1 MRLGVFGKIGLAFGV
16 LLLAFAGYATFTLLS
31 VHRARQGVVANE
43 AYLELQ
49 GAVDAAWKSLNDF
62 APSLGRAG
70 DRLDPNLPLAL
81 RTARKHI
88 DDAVGAIDRYLEK
101 APSSSSRADF
111 DLRRRQI
118 AALGRQLDALA
129 AELGGAEAAV
139 EPHARSE
146 FESHFATLVHG
157 LNRMRQPLRGAS
169 GQIAQRLS
177 DDEETALSVAIM
189 LGAAGLAV
197 ALAVFLFTLRT
208 LRPLGVLRRRARQ
221 VAEGEYTQRTGVTSH
236 DEIGDLAREFDAMAD
251 AIQERE
257 HRLIRS
263 ERLATVGRMAAQIA
277 HEVRNP
283 LSSIGLNAELLGDEL
298 ATEADEAR
306 RMVASII
313 GEVDR
318 LTEITETY
326 LRFTRL
332 PRPNLEGEDL
342 GGLVASV
349 VAMGR
354 GEIVQEGI
362 TLDVDIAPDL
372 PELPADEAQLRQAL
386 INLVRNAREALASAP
401 TKRLGISVAHHRPSG
416 RLLVRVSDSGAGID
430 QRDLGKIFDPFFSTK
445 AQGTGLGLALVQQIV
460 VDHGGQID
468 VESEPGRGT
477 TFTLAFPIRTA
488 SGQGAEAGASA
499 AGGVA
504 VGGGP
509 AALPERVV
517 EGGER
522 QVQGGRIGRLEDE
535 RALEGGG
542 GGAAL
547 TGRGEG
553 AA

>member
-49 GAVDAAWKSLNDF
+49 GAVDAAWKSVNDF

-101 APSSSSRADF
+101 APSSTLRADF

-139 EPHARSE
+139 DPHARSG

-332 PRPNLEGEDL
+332 PRPKLEREDL

-401 TKRLGISVAHHRPSG
+401 TKRLGIAVVNDRPSG
-416 RLLVRVSDSGAGID
+416 CLLVRVSDSGAGID
-430 QRDLGKIFDPFFSTK
+430 QHDLGKIFDPFFSTK

-460 VDHGGQID
+460 VDHGGRID
-468 VESEPGRGT
+468 VESVPGRGT
-477 TFTLAFPIRTA
+477 TFTLAFPIP
-488 SGQGAEAGASA
+488 GASA
-499 AGGVA
+499 PGGVA
-504 VGGGP
+504 VGGGA
-509 AALPERVV
+509 AALAEPVV

-535 RALEGGG
+535 RVLEGDDGG
-542 GGAAL
+542 GAL
-547 TGRGEG
+547 TGRGQG

>member
-49 GAVDAAWKSLNDF
+49 GAVDAAWKSVNDF

-88 DDAVGAIDRYLEK
+88 DDAVGTIDRYLEK
-101 APSSSSRADF
+101 APSSTLRADF

-129 AELGGAEAAV
+129 AELGGAEASV
-139 EPHARSE
+139 EPRARSE

-197 ALAVFLFTLRT
+197 GLAVFLFTLRT
-208 LRPLGVLRRRARQ
+208 LRPLSVLRRRARQ

-257 HRLIRS
+257 QRLIRS
-263 ERLATVGRMAAQIA
+263 ERLATVGRMAAHIA

-283 LSSIGLNAELLGDEL
+283 LSSIGLNAELLGDEI
-298 ATEADEAR
+298 AERGEEAR
-306 RMVASII
+306 RLVTSII

-326 LRFTRL
+326 LRFARL
-332 PRPNLEGEDL
+332 PRPKLDRENIGAI
-342 GGLVASV
+342 VASV
-349 VAMGR
+349 VDMSR
-354 GEIVQEGI
+354 GELAQDGI
-362 TLDVDIAPDL
+362 EVTVDIAPGL
-372 PELPADEAQLRQAL
+372 PDIAADEAQLRQAL
-386 INLVRNAREALASAP
+386 INLIRNAREAMAGVVARRLEIAVRAP
-401 TKRLGISVAHHRPSG
+401 AEGIVITLH
-416 RLLVRVSDSGAGID
+416 DSGPGIGAANM
-430 QRDLGKIFDPFFSTK
+430 GKIFDPFFSTK
-445 AQGTGLGLALVQQIV
+445 ERGTGLGLALVQHIV
-460 VDHGGQID
+460 VDHGGQIE
-468 VESEPGRGT
+468 VVSPPGEGT
-477 TFTLAFPIRTA
+477 TFTLTLPVGDGERPR
-488 SGQGAEAGASA
+488 SVGG
-499 AGGVA
+499 AGGGA
-504 VGGGP
+504 VGGRAVP
-509 AALPERVV
+509 IAERVV
-517 EGGER
+517 DGGE
-522 QVQGGRIGRLEDE
+522 L
-535 RALEGGG
+535 
-542 GGAAL
+542 
-547 TGRGEG
+547 
-553 AA
+553 

>member
-49 GAVDAAWKSLNDF
+49 GAVDAAWKSVNDF

-101 APSSSSRADF
+101 APSSTLRADF

-129 AELGGAEAAV
+129 AELGGAEASV
-139 EPHARSE
+139 DPHARSG

-298 ATEADEAR
+298 SAEADEAR

-332 PRPNLEGEDL
+332 PRPKLEREDL

-354 GEIVQEGI
+354 GEIAQEGI
-362 TLDVDIAPDL
+362 TLEVDIAPEL

-401 TKRLGISVAHHRPSG
+401 IKRLGISVVNDRPSG
-416 RLLVRVSDSGAGID
+416 CLLVRVSDSGAGID
-430 QRDLGKIFDPFFSTK
+430 QHDLGKIFDPFFSTK

-460 VDHGGQID
+460 VDHGGRID
-468 VESEPGRGT
+468 VDSVPGRGT
-477 TFTLAFPIRTA
+477 TFTLAFPIRA
-488 SGQGAEAGASA
+488 AGGHGAGASA

-504 VGGGP
+504 VGGG
-509 AALPERVV
+509 AAPLPEGVV

-535 RALEGGG
+535 RVLEGDGG
-542 GGAAL
+542 GGALA
-547 TGRGEG
+547 GRREG

>member
-49 GAVDAAWKSLNDF
+49 GSVDAAWKSVNDF
-62 APSLGRAG
+62 APSLGRSG

-101 APSSSSRADF
+101 APSSTLRADF

-129 AELGGAEAAV
+129 MELGGAEAAV
-139 EPHARSE
+139 EPRARSD

-177 DDEETALSVAIM
+177 DDEETALSGAIM

-298 ATEADEAR
+298 SAEADEAR

-332 PRPNLEGEDL
+332 PRPKLEREDL

-354 GEIVQEGI
+354 GEIAQEGI

-401 TKRLGISVAHHRPSG
+401 IKRLGISVANDRPSG
-416 RLLVRVSDSGAGID
+416 CLLVRVSDSGAGID
-430 QRDLGKIFDPFFSTK
+430 QHDLGKIFDPFFSTK

-460 VDHGGQID
+460 VDHGGRID
-468 VESEPGRGT
+468 VESVPGRGT
-477 TFTLAFPIRTA
+477 VFTLAFPIRAA
-488 SGQGAEAGASA
+488 SGPGAGASA

-504 VGGGP
+504 VGGGA
-509 AALPERVV
+509 AALPQGVV
-517 EGGER
+517 ERGER

-535 RALEGGG
+535 RVLEGDGGG
-542 GGAAL
+542 GAL

>member
-49 GAVDAAWKSLNDF
+49 GAVDAAWKSVNDF

-101 APSSSSRADF
+101 APSSTLRADF

-129 AELGGAEAAV
+129 AELGGAEASV
-139 EPHARSE
+139 DPHARSG

-298 ATEADEAR
+298 STEADEAR

-332 PRPNLEGEDL
+332 PRPKLEREDL

-362 TLDVDIAPDL
+362 TLDVDIAPEL

-401 TKRLGISVAHHRPSG
+401 IKRLGISVVNDGPSG
-416 RLLVRVSDSGAGID
+416 CLLVRVSDSGAGID
-430 QRDLGKIFDPFFSTK
+430 QHDLGKIFDPFFSTK

-460 VDHGGQID
+460 VDHGGRID
-468 VESEPGRGT
+468 VESVPGRGT
-477 TFTLAFPIRTA
+477 VFTLAFPVRAA
-488 SGQGAEAGASA
+488 SGPGAGPGASA

-504 VGGGP
+504 VGGGA

-535 RALEGGG
+535 RVLEGDGGG
-542 GGAAL
+542 GAL

>member
-49 GAVDAAWKSLNDF
+49 GAVDGAWKSLNDF
-62 APSLGRAG
+62 APSLARAG

-101 APSSSSRADF
+101 ELTSPRRGDF
-111 DLRRRQI
+111 QLRRRQI
-118 AALGRQLDALA
+118 ASLAQQLDALTG
-129 AELGGAEAAV
+129 ELGGAAAAV
-139 EPHARSE
+139 DPHARAA
-146 FESHFATLVHG
+146 FDSHFATLVHS
-157 LNRMRQPLRGAS
+157 LNRIRQPLRGAS

-177 DDEETALSVAIM
+177 DDEETALSMAVL

-221 VAEGEYTQRTGVTSH
+221 IAAGEYTERTGVTSH

-257 HRLIRS
+257 QRLIRS

-283 LSSIGLNAELLGDEL
+283 LSAIGLNAELLGDEL
-298 ATEADEAR
+298 SGDAAEAR

-318 LTEITETY
+318 LTDITETY

-332 PRPNLEGEDL
+332 PRPKLEREEIGA
-342 GGLVASV
+342 LVASV
-349 VAMGR
+349 VALGR
-354 GEIVQEGI
+354 GEIAQEGI
-362 TLDVDIAPDL
+362 AIEVDIAADL
-372 PELPADEAQLRQAL
+372 PDLPADEAQLRQAL
-386 INLVRNAREALASAP
+386 INLVRNAREALAGAP
-401 TKRLGISVAHHRPSG
+401 VKRLGISVAHDRAAR
-416 RLLVRVSDSGAGID
+416 RLVVRVSDSGAGID
-430 QRDLGKIFDPFFSTK
+430 KADLGKIFDPFFSTK

-468 VESEPGRGT
+468 VDSAPGRGT
-477 TFTLAFPIRTA
+477 TFTLAFPVPA
-488 SGQGAEAGASA
+488 ASA

-504 VGGGP
+504 VDGG
-509 AALPERVV
+509 AAAFAEALVER
-517 EGGER
+517 GER
-522 QVQGGRIGRLEDE
+522 QVQGGGIAGLEE
-535 RALEGGG
+535 EGVLEGGG
-542 GGAAL
+542 GGGAL
-547 TGRGEG
+547 AGRGQG